1 MVTRVIMALELAASP
16 VACQLSICA
25 TMKIIAR
32 HERLPVRREYTNS
45 LVIEAEGGAVTSHAI
60 LYLSVKR
67 LNSQCA
73 ERGILQHSVYG
84 HAVHH
89 CSAGWSSKV
98 GPTSSVFRKKHP
110 SV

>member
-1 MVTRVIMALELAASP
+1 M
-16 VACQLSICA
+16 
-25 TMKIIAR
+25 
-32 HERLPVRREYTNS
+32 
-45 LVIEAEGGAVTSHAI
+45 SHAI

-73 ERGILQHSVYG
+73 ERGILQHSVCG